1 MNIEIAIAAIV
12 AVAARELHWQ
22 AWEAKGHAPAAV
34 VGYAVALPVRPCQS
48 RVMGPRASYAA
59 TWQACR

>member
-1 MNIEIAIAAIV
+1 MNTEIAIAAIA

-22 AWEAKGHAPAAV
+22 AWEAKGHGPATV
-34 VGYAVALPVRPCQS
+34 VGYAVDVPVRPCQS
-48 RVMGPRASYAA
+48 RVMGPRACYAS

>member
-1 MNIEIAIAAIV
+1 MNIETAIAAIA

-22 AWEAKGHAPAAV
+22 AWDAANHGPAAV
-34 VGYAVALPVRPCQS
+34 VGYAVDVPARPCQS
-48 RVMGPRASYAA
+48 RIKGPRACYAS